1 MTAVRAAFALLGR
14 AIHAIGNAT
23 YPITVEPDLW
33 AEFDSHADM
42 AMALLTPDDD
52 RLPVEEN

>member
-1 MTAVRAAFALLGR
+1 MTAVRAAFTLLAR
-14 AIHAIGNAT
+14 AIHAVGNAT

-52 RLPVEEN
+52 RLPVEG